1 MNIKRK
7 IDTLLAKSNGMQLV
21 WLLGVSA
28 ICLIIAFFIAY
39 FVFDDGKL
47 VWQNVVAVFLD
58 PGCFGGPG
66 DHDIFRLIIALLSVF
81 LFSALLVSVF
91 TNLFDNIRDAAQSG
105 ERRYKLSG
113 HVLILGAGKRLA
125 GILAALNNS
134 GKTAVVMSKE
144 KPDVELPF
152 IFYKGQR
159 DSYKDLMTLCAD
171 MADMIYI
178 IGEDDE
184 AEHDDKS
191 LVAWN
196 YLTQICANAT
206 KNILCFLTLDSF
218 NATEVFQY
226 SKIKPKSNLLLV
238 DTVNEYEYMAEQLLI
253 NENASFLP
261 VIKSGSN
268 KQANI
273 IIVGTGPLAQAI
285 AYTAAHLC
293 HYHNFTEKGIKTRIT
308 FIGGDMQRWKR
319 HLETSRPTLFKMSKS
334 CFLSS
339 EGAKCDFLPEGDDFL
354 DIEWQFVESEA
365 NGYVARKYME
375 EVAGE
380 TTRVIICEKSAT
392 QAQTIALHLPKL
404 VYKTCKI
411 AVYMPQNSSVLDRA
425 NVTGMYGTIIQF
437 GQIDE
442 AASDPLFLLRSQR
455 GKRVNF
461 IYHKKY
467 SDMPCGSADEAWH
480 KISEADKYS
489 SIYCGNAMVL
499 RKLCYDFSGDK
510 TPIYEAEH
518 RRWLM
523 SELLMG
529 FEPGEKTDKKRFIH
543 ADIVPYDKLTETE
556 QIKDADLID
565 QIDYILHGD

>member
-28 ICLIIAFFIAY
+28 ICLIIAFFVAY
-39 FVFDDGKL
+39 IVFDDGKL

-113 HVLILGAGKRLA
+113 HVLVLGAGKRLT
-125 GILAALNNS
+125 GILAALKNS
-134 GKTAVVMSKE
+134 GKTVVVMSNV

-171 MADMIYI
+171 KADMIYI
-178 IGEDDE
+178 IGENDE

-196 YLTQICANAT
+196 YLSQICANAT

-253 NENASFLP
+253 NENESFLP
-261 VIKSGSN
+261 IIKSGSD

-273 IIVGTGPLAQAI
+273 VIIGTGPLAQAI
-285 AYTAAHLC
+285 AYTVAHLC
-293 HYHNFTEKGIKTRIT
+293 HYPNFTEKGIKTRIT
-308 FIGGDMQRWKR
+308 FIGNDMQSWKN

-334 CFLSS
+334 CFLNSDGTKT
-339 EGAKCDFLPEGDDFL
+339 EFLPEGEDFL
-354 DIEWQFVESEA
+354 DIEWHFVEGDA
-365 NGYVARKYME
+365 NTALARKYME

-380 TTRVIICEKSAT
+380 TTRIIICEKLVS

-404 VYKTCKI
+404 VCETCKI
-411 AVYMPQNSSVLDRA
+411 AVYMPQNSSVLERA
-425 NVTGMYGTIIQF
+425 NETGMYGTITQF

-442 AASDPLFLLRSQR
+442 TANDPLFQLRSQR

-467 SDMPCGSADEAWH
+467 ADGQCANADDAWY

-499 RKLCYDFSGDK
+499 RRLCYNFDGDK
-510 TPIYEAEH
+510 TAIYEAEH

-529 FEPGEKTDKKRFIH
+529 FEPGEKTDKKRFVH
-543 ADIVPYDKLTETE
+543 ADIMPYDKLTEAE
-556 QIKDADLID
+556 QVKDADLVD
-565 QIDYILHGD
+565 QIGYILHGD

>member
-1 MNIKRK
+1 MSIKRK

-28 ICLIIAFFIAY
+28 ICLLVAFFIAY
-39 FVFDDGKL
+39 IVFDDGKL

-66 DHDIFRLIIALLSVF
+66 DHDIFRLVIALLSVF

-159 DSYKDLMTLCAD
+159 DCYNDLMTLCAD
-171 MADMIYI
+171 KADMIYI
-178 IGEDDE
+178 IGEDE
-184 AEHDDKS
+184 ETEHDDKS

-253 NENASFLP
+253 NEKTSFLP
-261 VIKSGSN
+261 IIKSGSDE
-268 KQANI
+268 QANI
-273 IIVGTGPLAQAI
+273 VIIGTGPMAQAI
-285 AYTAAHLC
+285 AYTVAHLC
-293 HYHNFTEKGIKTRIT
+293 HYPNFTEKGIKTRIT
-308 FIGGDMQRWKR
+308 FIGSDMRNWKR
-319 HLETSRPTLFKMSKS
+319 HLEASRPTLFKMSKYR
-334 CFLSS
+334 FLSS
-339 EGAKCDFLPEGDDFL
+339 GGTNNEYLPEGDDFL
-354 DIEWQFVESEA
+354 DVEWQFIEGEA
-365 NGYVARKYME
+365 NADVARKYME

-380 TTRVIICEKSAT
+380 TTRIIICEKSSS
-392 QAQTIALHLPKL
+392 QAQATALHLPKL
-404 VYKTCKI
+404 VYETCKI
-411 AVYMPQNSSVLDRA
+411 AVYMPQNSSILDRA
-425 NVTGMYGTIIQF
+425 NETGIYGSIIQF

-442 AASDPLFLLRSQR
+442 AENDPLFQLRSQR

-467 SDMPCGSADEAWH
+467 ADMPCGSADEAWH

-499 RKLCYDFSGDK
+499 RNLCYDFSGDK